1 MDDFSLRALEIFFF
15 KAYKDRIIEIPLSL
29 LLAPGVN
36 KFQNNRRAIAGSD
49 CLVEKFSAGR

>member
-29 LLAPGVN
+29 ARVN